1 MNCSSN
7 TVEIIRGSDHVVRAE
22 LRNREGTPFDL
33 TGATAIE
40 AGFSKSDGTNATV
53 TLVDGDIEIASPE
66 ELGTLV
72 ITLPAAFTDDLRVG
86 PRQSFEVKVTKD
98 SKVYKVRFPEMLDV
112 IASKT

>member
-7 TVEIIRGSDHVVRAE
+7 IVEIIRGSDHVIRAE

-33 TGATAIE
+33 TGSTAIE
-40 AGFSKSDGTNATV
+40 AGFTKADGTNGSV
-53 TLVDGDIEIASPE
+53 TLDDGDIEVAEPD

-72 ITLPAAFTDDLRVG
+72 ITLPATFTDDLKIG
-86 PRQSFEVKVTKD
+86 PRQSFEVKVTKGG
-98 SKVYKVRFPEMLDV
+98 KVYKVRFPELLDV

>member
-7 TVEIIRGSDHVVRAE
+7 TVEIIRGSDHVLRVE
-22 LRNREGTPFDL
+22 IRNREGIAFDL
-33 TGATAIE
+33 TGADPIE
-40 AGFSKSDGTNATV
+40 AGFTKSDGTNESV
-53 TLVDGDIEIASPE
+53 TLADGDIEVAEPE

-72 ITLPAAFTDDLRVG
+72 ITLPAAFTQDLKVG